1 MVDFSN
7 VTDMMLGNTPVEQV
21 TDSQG
26 NVLWSAAIDPSTVH
40 FYVEDISGAANTLSI
55 VKENTNAPT
64 IEVFYST
71 DQTNWSSMGSTST
84 TGITATIPANG
95 RLYLKATANAWGGS
109 GVYNSITASG
119 NHNVGGNIMSLL
131 YGDNFKDKTVFPS
144 GSTSNFQYL
153 FMSDNKLVSAEN
165 LVLPATTLA
174 SYCYNGM
181 FSGCS
186 SLTTAPALP
195 ATTLA
200 GSCYQEMFYGCT
212 SLTTAPALPATTLA
226 GSCYY
231 QMFSSCTSLTT
242 APELPATTLAE
253 QCYYSMFR
261 GCTSLNSV
269 TTYAQDISATSCLY
283 NWLRNVAATGDFY
296 NLGGAT
302 YPRGRNGIPSGWTE
316 HNSL

>member
-1 MVDFSN
+1 MSINLDN
-7 VTDMMLGNTPVEQV
+7 VTNILLGNTPVEQV

-181 FSGCS
+181 FG
-186 SLTTAPALP
+186 
-195 ATTLA
+195 
-200 GSCYQEMFYGCT
+200 GCT